1 MTNPTASPDNAC
13 ELCTEQLTATV
24 AALHQTLLTGNG
36 GPLALKPE
44 LRQLCALTR
53 DGILYV
59 SAQHQTD
66 AYVMAFEDQLEHE
79 NYQYEVK
86 ICSMSEIK
94 ALYQADEDLKGT
106 ALSAT
111 ETERQAQVVQLLG
124 EAHRRHASDV
134 HFVVGHDITR
144 IFFRIHGLLWE
155 AEQHQSQVGMEL
167 CSSLYNSMCDVAKE
181 HFQPQ
186 ISQDARIKRKYVE
199 QLGLF
204 GARVAT
210 RPLVDGPLMVL
221 RLLYDDKTKI
231 SLEHLGFLPQQIEAF
246 NRIRSLPYGVN
257 LITGPTG
264 SGKSKSLQVN
274 LNLLYEECAGTKH
287 ILTMED
293 PPEYPLLAN
302 QSPLGAGET
311 WDDGITNTM
320 RLDPDIL
327 MYGEIRDLAS
337 AQAAFRGGMTGHL
350 VLSTL
355 HTNNGVAGLQ
365 RLIEMGVDR
374 HLVTDPALMT
384 GVVNQSLLPVLCP
397 HCRVPASANLNQL
410 NSALLQRLHDLNT
423 LDLTYL
429 KGAGCQHCK
438 SLGIIGRTVVA
449 ETLLPDLKFMRV
461 FNEQG
466 ASAARR
472 YWVREMDGITKT
484 AHTILKLKE
493 GVVDPRQA
501 EMIIGPLDF
510 DRQILEVAHAE

>member
-1 MTNPTASPDNAC
+1 MTILTEKPDVIEPDSDESAAV
-13 ELCTEQLTATV
+13 LLTS
-24 AALHQTLLTGNG
+24 HQTLLTAPG
-36 GPLALKPE
+36 GPFELKPE
-44 LRQLCALTR
+44 LRQLCALTS
-53 DGILYV
+53 DGVLYV

-79 NYQYEVK
+79 NHHFEVK
-86 ICSMSEIK
+86 VCSMSTIK
-94 ALYQADEDLKGT
+94 ALYRANDDANGK

-111 ETERQAQVVQLLG
+111 ETKRQAQVVQLLG
-124 EAHRRHASDV
+124 EAHRRNASDV

-167 CSSLYNSMCDVAKE
+167 CSSLYNSMCDVAKD
-181 HFQPQ
+181 HYQPQ
-186 ISQDARIKRKYVE
+186 VSQDARVKRAYVD

-221 RLLYDDKTKI
+221 RLLYDDKTKMTL
-231 SLEHLGFLPQQIEAF
+231 SDLGFLKQQIDAF
-246 NRIRSLPYGVN
+246 SRIRSLPYGVN

-274 LNLLYEECAGTKH
+274 LNLLHEECGGTKH

-311 WDDGITNTM
+311 WNDGITNSM

-350 VLSTL
+350 VLTTL
-355 HTNNGVAGLQ
+355 HTNNAVAALQ
-365 RLIEMGVDR
+365 RLIDMGVDR

-384 GVVNQSLLPVLCP
+384 SVVNQSLLPVLCS
-397 HCRVPASANLNQL
+397 HCRVPARDHLGQL
-410 NSALLQRLHDLNT
+410 NSALMQRLRDLEAI
-423 LDLTYL
+423 DETYL
-429 KGAGCQHCK
+429 KGPGCPHCK
-438 SLGIIGRTVVA
+438 GLGITGRTVVA
-449 ETLLPDLKFMRV
+449 ETLLTDLEFMRV
-461 FNEQG
+461 FNGQG

-472 YWVREMDGITKT
+472 HWVKEMGGITKT
-484 AHTILKLKE
+484 AHTIIKLKQ
-493 GVVDPRQA
+493 GLVDPRHA
-501 EMIIGPLDF
+501 EMTVGPLDF
-510 DRQILEVAHAE
+510 DRQILELAHAQ

>member
-1 MTNPTASPDNAC
+1 MTIPAANTISVGEPSAVALSSHQK
-13 ELCTEQLTATV
+13 LLTAI
-24 AALHQTLLTGNG
+24 G
-36 GPLALKPE
+36 GSYELKPE
-44 LRQLCALTR
+44 LRQLCALTS

-66 AYVMAFEDQLEHE
+66 AYVMAFEDQLEHD
-79 NYQYEVK
+79 NLQYQVNV
-86 ICSMSEIK
+86 CSMSEIK
-94 ALYQADEDLKGT
+94 DLYHANEEIKGA
-106 ALSAT
+106 ALSTT
-111 ETERQAQVVQLLG
+111 ETRRQAQVVQLLG
-124 EAHRRHASDV
+124 EAHRRKASDV
-134 HFVVGHDITR
+134 HFVLGHDITR
-144 IFFRIHGLLWE
+144 VFYRIHGLLWE

-221 RLLYDDKTKI
+221 RLLYDDKTKM
-231 SLEHLGFLPQQIEAF
+231 SLEDLGFLPEQIEIF
-246 NRIRSLPYGVN
+246 KRIRSLPYGVN
-257 LITGPTG
+257 LITAPTG
-264 SGKSKSLQVN
+264 SGKSKTLQVN
-274 LNLLYEECAGTKH
+274 LNCLYEECGGTKH

-302 QSPLGAGET
+302 QSPLGVGET
-311 WDDGITNTM
+311 WNDGITNTM

-337 AQAAFRGGMTGHL
+337 AQAVFRGGMTGHL

-355 HTNNGVAGLQ
+355 HTNNAVAGLQ
-365 RLIEMGVDR
+365 RLIDMGVDQ
-374 HLVTDPALMT
+374 HWVTDPALMT
-384 GVVNQSLLPVLCP
+384 GVINQSLLPVLCF
-397 HCRVPASANLNQL
+397 HCRVPASANINQL
-410 NSALLQRLHDLNT
+410 NSALVHRLRNLEA

-429 KGAGCQHCK
+429 KGAGCSSCQG
-438 SLGIIGRTVVA
+438 LGVIGRTVVA
-449 ETLLPDLKFMRV
+449 EALLPDLEFMRM

-472 YWVREMDGITKT
+472 HWVKAMGGITKT
-484 AHTILKLKE
+484 AHTIIKLKE
-493 GVVDPRQA
+493 GLVDPRQA
-501 EMIIGPLDF
+501 ELMVGPLDF
-510 DRQILEVAHAE
+510 DRQVLELAHA

>member
-1 MTNPTASPDNAC
+1 MTIPTANTISVS
-13 ELCTEQLTATV
+13 ELSAAALPSHQKLLTA
-24 AALHQTLLTGNG
+24 AG
-36 GPLALKPE
+36 GSYELKPE
-44 LRQLCALTR
+44 LRQLCALTS

-79 NYQYEVK
+79 NQRYQVK
-86 ICSMSEIK
+86 VCSMSEIK
-94 ALYQADEDLKGT
+94 DLYHANEEINGT
-106 ALSAT
+106 ALSTT
-111 ETERQAQVVQLLG
+111 ETKRQAQVVHLLG
-124 EAHRRHASDV
+124 EAHRRNASDV

-144 IFFRIHGLLWE
+144 VFFRIHGLLWE

-221 RLLYDDKTKI
+221 RLLYDDKTKM
-231 SLEHLGFLPQQIEAF
+231 SLEDLGFLPEQIEVF
-246 NRIRSLPYGVN
+246 KRIRSLPYGVN

-274 LNLLYEECAGTKH
+274 LNCLYQECGGTKH

-302 QSPLGAGET
+302 QSPLGVGET
-311 WDDGITNTM
+311 WNDGITNTM

-355 HTNNGVAGLQ
+355 HTNNAVAGLQ
-365 RLIEMGVDR
+365 RLIDMGVDQ

-384 GVVNQSLLPVLCP
+384 GVINQSLLPVLCR
-397 HCRVPASANLNQL
+397 HCRIPALANINQL
-410 NSALLQRLHDLNT
+410 NSALVNRLRNLEA
-423 LDLTYL
+423 LDLIYL
-429 KGAGCQHCK
+429 KGVGCLKCK
-438 SLGIIGRTVVA
+438 GLGIIGRTVVA
-449 ETLLPDLKFMRV
+449 EALLPDLEFMRV

-472 YWVREMDGITKT
+472 YWVKKMGGITKT
-484 AHTILKLKE
+484 AHTIIKLKE

-501 EMIIGPLDF
+501 ELMVGPLDF
-510 DRQILEVAHAE
+510 DRQVLELTDAK

>member
-1 MTNPTASPDNAC
+1 MTTLVETPDT
-13 ELCTEQLTATV
+13 TEPCADESA
-24 AALHQTLLTGNG
+24 AALLISRQTLLTATG
-36 GPLALKPE
+36 GAFELKPE
-44 LRQLCALTR
+44 LRQLCALTS
-53 DGILYV
+53 DGVLYV

-79 NYQYEVK
+79 NHHFEVK
-86 ICSMSEIK
+86 VCSMSTIK
-94 ALYQADEDLKGT
+94 ALYQANEDVNSG
-106 ALSAT
+106 ALSTT
-111 ETERQAQVVQLLG
+111 ETKRQAQVVQLLG
-124 EAHRRHASDV
+124 EAHRRNASDV

-167 CSSLYNSMCDVAKE
+167 CSSLYNSMCDVAKD
-181 HFQPQ
+181 HYQPQ
-186 ISQDARIKRKYVE
+186 VSQDARIKRTYVE

-221 RLLYDDKTKI
+221 RLLYDDKTKMT
-231 SLEHLGFLPQQIEAF
+231 LEDLGFLPQQIEAF

-274 LNLLYEECAGTKH
+274 LNLLHEECAGTKH

-293 PPEYPLLAN
+293 PPEYALLAN

-311 WDDGITNTM
+311 WNDGITNTM

-350 VLSTL
+350 VFSTL
-355 HTNNGVAGLQ
+355 HTNNSVATLQ
-365 RLIEMGVDR
+365 RLIDMGVDR

-384 GVVNQSLLPVLCP
+384 GVVNQSLLPELCP
-397 HCRVPASANLNQL
+397 HCRLPCSTHLDQLSSGLLERLRGLNAIEL
-410 NSALLQRLHDLNT
+410 TFLKGPGCPYCKGMGVVGRTGVAEALLTDLN
-423 LDLTYL
+423 
-429 KGAGCQHCK
+429 
-438 SLGIIGRTVVA
+438 
-449 ETLLPDLKFMRV
+449 FMRV

-472 YWVREMDGITKT
+472 YWVAEMGGITKT
-484 AHTILKLKE
+484 AHTIIKIKQ
-493 GVVDPRQA
+493 GVVDPRHA
-501 EMIIGPLDF
+501 EMMVGPLDF
-510 DRQILEVAHAE
+510 DRQILELAHAE

>member
-1 MTNPTASPDNAC
+1 MTIPAGNPKVI
-13 ELCTEQLTATV
+13 ELGAEEPITEILIS
-24 AALHQTLLTGNG
+24 HETLLTAAG
-36 GPLALKPE
+36 GPFELKPE
-44 LRQLCALTR
+44 LRQLCALTS

-79 NYQYEVK
+79 NHPFEVK
-86 ICSMSEIK
+86 ICSMSTIK
-94 ALYQADEDLKGT
+94 ALYQANDDANGK

-111 ETERQAQVVQLLG
+111 ETKRQAQVVQLLG
-124 EAHRRHASDV
+124 EAHRNNASDV

-144 IFFRIHGLLWE
+144 IFFRIDGLLWE
-155 AEQHQSQVGMEL
+155 AEQHQSKVGMEL

-181 HFQPQ
+181 HYQPQ
-186 ISQDARIKRKYVE
+186 VSQDARVKRAYVE

-221 RLLYDDKTKI
+221 RLLYDDKNKMT
-231 SLEHLGFLPQQIEAF
+231 LEDLGFLPQQIEAF
-246 NRIRSLPYGVN
+246 SRIRSMPYGVN

-264 SGKSKSLQVN
+264 SGKSKSQQVN
-274 LNLLYEECAGTKH
+274 LNLLYQECGGTKH

-293 PPEYPLLAN
+293 PPEYPILAN

-311 WDDGITNTM
+311 WNEGITNTM

-355 HTNNGVAGLQ
+355 HTNNAVAALQ
-365 RLIEMGVDR
+365 RLIDMGVDR
-374 HLVTDPALMT
+374 YLVTDPALMT
-384 GVVNQSLLPVLCP
+384 SVVNQSLLPLLCP
-397 HCRVPASANLNQL
+397 HCRVPAVAHLDQL
-410 NSALLQRLHDLNT
+410 NAALTQRLRDLQAI
-423 LDLTYL
+423 DLTYL
-429 KGAGCQHCK
+429 KGPGCPHCK
-438 SLGIIGRTVVA
+438 SRGVIGRTVVA
-449 ETLLPDLKFMRV
+449 ETLLTDLKFMRV

-472 YWVREMDGITKT
+472 HWVKEMGGITKT
-484 AHTILKLKE
+484 AHTIIKLKQ
-493 GVVDPRQA
+493 GLVDPRHA
-501 EMIIGPLDF
+501 ETMVGPLDF
-510 DRQILEVAHAE
+510 DRQTLELAHAQ

>member
-1 MTNPTASPDNAC
+1 MTILTPSPDAT
-13 ELCTEQLTATV
+13 ELRAEEPDTAILTSHHALLTAT
-24 AALHQTLLTGNG
+24 G
-36 GPLALKPE
+36 GPYELKPE
-44 LRQLCALTR
+44 LRQLCALTS
-53 DGILYV
+53 DGTLYV

-79 NYQYEVK
+79 NYRYEVK
-86 ICSMSEIK
+86 VCSMSEIK
-94 ALYQADEDLKGT
+94 SLYQANEEINGT
-106 ALSAT
+106 ALTTT
-111 ETERQAQVVQLLG
+111 ETKRQAQVVQLLG
-124 EAHRRHASDV
+124 EAHRRNASDV

-144 IFFRIHGLLWE
+144 VFFRIHGLLWE
-155 AEQHQSQVGMEL
+155 AEQHQSEVGIEL

-221 RLLYDDKTKI
+221 RLLYDDKTKM
-231 SLEHLGFLPQQIEAF
+231 SLEDLGFLPKQIEAF
-246 NRIRSLPYGVN
+246 SRIRSLPYGVN

-274 LNLLYEECAGTKH
+274 LNYLYEECGGTKH

-311 WDDGITNTM
+311 WNDGITNTM

-355 HTNNGVAGLQ
+355 HTNNAVAGLQ
-365 RLIEMGVDR
+365 RLIDMGVDR

-384 GVVNQSLLPVLCP
+384 GVINQSLLPVLCSR
-397 HCRVPASANLNQL
+397 CRVPALAHLNEL
-410 NSALLQRLHDLNT
+410 NSALIQRLRDVGA
-423 LDLTYL
+423 LDQTYL
-429 KGAGCQHCK
+429 KGPGCPHCK
-438 SLGIIGRTVVA
+438 GLGITGRTVVA

-472 YWVREMDGITKT
+472 HWVKEMDGITKT

-501 EMIIGPLDF
+501 EMIIGPIDF
-510 DRQILEVAHAE
+510 DRQILEFGHAE